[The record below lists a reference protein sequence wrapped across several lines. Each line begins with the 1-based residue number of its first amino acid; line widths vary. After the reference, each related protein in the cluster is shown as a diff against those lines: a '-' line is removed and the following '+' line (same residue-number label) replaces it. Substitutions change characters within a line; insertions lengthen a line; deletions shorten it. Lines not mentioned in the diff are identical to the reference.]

1 MSTFNKSHQP
11 GKEQYKAPLLQA
23 MKVYAEDGAVA
34 FHTPGHKQGLGAHPL
49 LRELI
54 TDWGLRQEV
63 SLMEELDDLHDPS
76 MCIKEAQDLAA
87 ELYGADETLF
97 MINGTTGAIHVML
110 MGTLNPG
117 DTVLLPRNAHRSV
130 IGGVI
135 LAGAV
140 PVFIQ
145 PEIDNTLG
153 IPMGLTVESVK
164 NAVESHPDAKALLA
178 VYPTYYGVTSELQQI
193 AKILHEN
200 NMLLLVDEAHGPHLK
215 FSEELPMQALDAGAD
230 VVAQSTHKI
239 IGSMTQTSILHLK
252 GPRVSHEKI
261 KKASGLLQSTSPNYL
276 LMASLDIARLQMAED
291 GKALLEKAVKLSEY
305 LRNEINKIEGL
316 WCFSSE
322 YLKKLSSSGA
332 VGLDTTKLT
341 VSVRGLGISG
351 VRAEEILRHKYKI
364 QCELS
369 DAYNVLFIISYADNQ
384 ETADC
389 LLEALRKLS
398 EICREEN
405 SGRDIAEVPI
415 MPAFP
420 EIPPQG
426 ASPREAFFS
435 DTFSVPFDEAEGKV
449 SGETILFYPPGIPV
463 LCPGDIVTAE
473 IMAYIRSMQK
483 AGLRVVG
490 PEDTGLKTL
499 RIVRRDSLG
508 S

>member
-1 MSTFNKSHQP
+1 MNIFDKSPKSGQ
-11 GKEQYKAPLLQA
+11 ELYKAPLLQA
-23 MKVYAEDGAVA
+23 MKAYAEDGAVA
-34 FHTPGHKQGLGAHPL
+34 FHTPGHKQGLGAHEL

-54 TDWGLRQEV
+54 TDQGLRQEV
-63 SLMEELDDLHDPS
+63 SLMEELDDLHDPN

-87 ELYGADETLF
+87 RLYGADATLF

-135 LAGAV
+135 LAGAK

-145 PEIDNTLG
+145 PEIDDRLG
-153 IPMGLTVESVK
+153 IPMGLSLEAVK
-164 NAVESHPDAKALLA
+164 SAVESHPEAKALLA
-178 VYPTYYGVTSELQQI
+178 VYPTYYGVTSDLKQI
-193 AKILHEN
+193 AEILHEK

-215 FSEELPMQALDAGAD
+215 FSEKLPMQALDSGAD

-239 IGSMTQTSILHLK
+239 LGSLTQTSMLHLK

-276 LMASLDIARLQMAED
+276 LMASLDIARLQMEEN
-291 GKALLEKAVKLSEY
+291 GRALVERAVRLSEG
-305 LRNEINKIEGL
+305 LRREINNIEGL
-316 WCFSSE
+316 WCFSRD
-322 YLKKLSSSGA
+322 YLKENSSSGA
-332 VGLDTTKLT
+332 IDLDVTKLT
-341 VSVRGLGISG
+341 VSVRDLGISG

-369 DAYNVLFIISYADNQ
+369 DAYNVLFIISYADT
-384 ETADC
+384 EVTAGK
-389 LLEALRKLS
+389 LLEALKGLS
-398 EICREEN
+398 RICREEN
-405 SGRDIAEVPI
+405 KGEAICEKPI
-415 MPAFP
+415 MPALP
-420 EIPPQG
+420 GIPPQG

-435 DTFSVPFDEAEGKV
+435 DTCDIPFHEAEGQI
-449 SGETILFYPPGIPV
+449 SGETVLFYPPGIPV

-473 IMAYIRSMQK
+473 IMTYIRSMQK

-490 PEDTGLKTL
+490 PEDTGLATL
-499 RIVRRDSLG
+499 RIVRRDSIG
-508 S
+508 R